1 MNILI
6 THALL
11 PRLGG
16 SYLYTEELTN
26 ALRKNHNVVT
36 INDYVID
43 HNFDYEINTIEQI
56 REIDFDLI
64 IIMQAKHFIHLN
76 ISIKKSR
83 VVNIIHSEIYD
94 LDDPLIEFYTLR

>member
-6 THALL
+6 THAFL
-11 PRLGG
+11 PRIGG

-43 HNFDYEINTIEQI
+43 HNF
-56 REIDFDLI
+56 RW
-64 IIMQAKHFIHLN
+64 
-76 ISIKKSR
+76 SI
-83 VVNIIHSEIYD
+83 
-94 LDDPLIEFYTLR
+94 

>member
-26 ALRKNHNVVT
+26 ALRKNHNVAT

-56 REIDFDLI
+56 R
-64 IIMQAKHFIHLN
+64 
-76 ISIKKSR
+76 
-83 VVNIIHSEIYD
+83 
-94 LDDPLIEFYTLR
+94 